1 MSSLCIKTNNEDILK
16 YLKDEFSNFNM
27 LNIVYSC
34 NEFKSY
40 KNIIIHYKGID
51 TELFYT
57 KIATILSY
65 IVIDFFEEKLIKNIL
80 NSNYFYFDNSELSK
94 IKNMCIENLSDGEDF
109 SLENRQI
116 LLFDAFYEYITTHH
130 SIILTGFINF
140 RLFKYKNLLE
150 DLIDLSVNEFII
162 EREYVE
168 FVSLLKLYVESQPCI
183 AKIIHVV
190 FSETDTFLLD
200 SNINLINIDKA
211 LLNSK
216 YLSDISFSSNDYVLN
231 TLLNLLPEKIFLHVT
246 SSINNLDFINT
257 LQLIFTDRIE
267 ICDNCEICNLYKHLH
282 VKK

>member
-1 MSSLCIKTNNEDILK
+1 
-16 YLKDEFSNFNM
+16 
-27 LNIVYSC
+27 
-34 NEFKSY
+34 
-40 KNIIIHYKGID
+40 
-51 TELFYT
+51 
-57 KIATILSY
+57 
-65 IVIDFFEEKLIKNIL
+65 
-80 NSNYFYFDNSELSK
+80 
-94 IKNMCIENLSDGEDF
+94 MCIENLSDGEDF

-183 AKIIHVV
+183 EKNIHVV

-246 SSINNLDFINT
+246 SPINNLDFINT

-282 VKK
+282 VKKYPIRGFPAGPVVKNPSCNARDMGLIPGPGISHITWSN